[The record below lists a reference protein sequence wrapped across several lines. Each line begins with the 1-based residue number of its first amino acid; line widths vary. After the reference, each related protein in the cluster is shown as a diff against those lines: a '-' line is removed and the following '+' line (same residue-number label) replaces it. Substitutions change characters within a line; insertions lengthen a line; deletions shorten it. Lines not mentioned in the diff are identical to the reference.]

1 MSTATLPPIFSA
13 GHELDTEPSCF
24 GFLHDSSDAEGD
36 FEELRTRL
44 VNDGYLYLPGY
55 LDREEVM
62 GVRKTFTDR
71 LAEQGLLDPNRP
83 SFDGVADLE
92 NRTWFKPDLARKNP
106 TVERLLY
113 SGRLIS
119 FYANLF
125 GEPIR
130 HYDFTWLRAIGP
142 GKGTNPHCDIVYM
155 GRGTKQHLTC
165 WVPYG
170 DISLEMGGL
179 MILEDSHR
187 KSDRLR
193 NYLNRDVD
201 EYCENKPSQVEKAK
215 NKGVAFSGDLSHNPA
230 VLRKS
235 LGGRW
240 LTAEF
245 RAGDFVTFRMNV
257 IHGGLDNQTDRIR
270 LSTDSRYQRVSEPID
285 ERWIG
290 VNPMGHGPRA
300 KRGLIC

>member
-1 MSTATLPPIFSA
+1 MSTTALPPITSS
-13 GHELDTEPSCF
+13 GHELDTDPSRF
-24 GFLHDSSDAEGD
+24 GFLRDSGDAACD

-55 LDREEVM
+55 LDREEVL

-71 LAEQGLLDPNRP
+71 LAEQGLLDPDRP
-83 SFDGVADLE
+83 SFDAVADPE
-92 NRTWFKPDLARKNP
+92 NRTSFKPDLARKNP
-106 TVERLLY
+106 TVEKLLY

-119 FYANLF
+119 FYTNLF

-142 GKGTNPHCDIVYM
+142 GKGTNPHCDVVYM
-155 GRGTKQHLTC
+155 GRGTKQQLTC
-165 WVPYG
+165 WIPYG

-193 NYLNRDVD
+193 NYLTRDVD

-215 NKGVAFSGDLSHNPA
+215 NKRWVFSGALSHNPP

-245 RAGDFVTFRMNV
+245 RAGDFVTFSMNV

-270 LSTDSRYQRVSEPID
+270 LSTDSRYQRASEPID

-290 VNPMGHGPRA
+290 ADPPAHGPRA